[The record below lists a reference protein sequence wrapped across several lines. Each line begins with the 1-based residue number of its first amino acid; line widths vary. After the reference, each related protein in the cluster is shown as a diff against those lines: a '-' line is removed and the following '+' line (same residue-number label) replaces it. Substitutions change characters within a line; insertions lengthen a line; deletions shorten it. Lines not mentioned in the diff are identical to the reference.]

1 MSIELKPVES
11 SQIQSAG
18 YDPASQTMAVRF
30 RGSNFVYH
38 YKGVEPDVA
47 KAFDE
52 AESKGKFLGA
62 SIKGSYDFEKIDVE
76 DE

>member
-11 SQIQSAG
+11 SQIQAAG
-18 YDPASQTMAVRF
+18 YDSATQTMAVRF
-30 RGSNFVYH
+30 KGSNFVYH

-52 AESKGKFLGA
+52 AESKGRFFGSTIQGA
-62 SIKGSYDFEKIDVE
+62 YDFEKIDVE